1 MQRKTELEA
10 DMGQHKEGN
19 ANQEEIGREDV
30 VSNKKEQRSV
40 HEEGPQGGDDPA
52 SVSRDG
58 GVDCE
63 TGTQVL
69 IKV

>member
-1 MQRKTELEA
+1 
-10 DMGQHKEGN
+10 MGQHKEGN
-19 ANQEEIGREDV
+19 ANQEETGKEDV
-30 VSNKKEQRSV
+30 VSDEKEQRSL

-52 SVSRDG
+52 RVARDG

-69 IKV
+69 INV